1 MSKKRPCNRP
11 QPQEETQVTTYMYDA
26 QNRLAAMKAATE
38 MVCCKSVYYDARG
51 RRIDEIPGEEGKPAE
66 GGSTDPD
73 PPTPSGPA

>member
-11 QPQEETQVTTYMYDA
+11 QEETQVSTYRYDA
-26 QNRLAAMKAATE
+26 QSRLAAVKPATE
-38 MVCCKSVYYDARG
+38 LVYSKSLCYDALG
-51 RRIDEIPGEEGKPAE
+51 RLIDEIPGEEGKPAE